1 MQIFLYLR
9 KALIFRQMCWK
20 TALYSLHRQS
30 GLCLIFTLSKN
41 KGFQFAATLK
51 MSPLSP
57 SMEEFGVDIQK

>member
-1 MQIFLYLR
+1 
-9 KALIFRQMCWK
+9 MCWK

-30 GLCLIFTLSKN
+30 GLRLIFTLSKN
-41 KGFQFAATLK
+41 KGFQFAAILK